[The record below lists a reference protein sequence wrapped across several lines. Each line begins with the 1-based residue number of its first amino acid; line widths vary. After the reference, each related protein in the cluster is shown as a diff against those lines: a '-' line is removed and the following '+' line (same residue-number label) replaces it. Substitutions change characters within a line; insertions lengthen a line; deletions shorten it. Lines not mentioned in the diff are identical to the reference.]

1 MLEGIFEALNINGV
15 IGLTG
20 VALSLTVFFVL
31 YRKIGSLKSDLN
43 DIAKHQRELMNIEER
58 VMEKD
63 PEYEDFE
70 ETVSNLSERL
80 FSLIKSK
87 YDLEGVTTYEE
98 MIEELDGTDQGDD
111 DTREDLIKFFNY
123 IEDLEYGTGE
133 LSEED
138 KAMIRQSAFNL
149 LRKAGPSLE
158 EAIDHKEE
166 E

>member
-1 MLEGIFEALNINGV
+1 MLAGIFEALNINGV
-15 IGLTG
+15 VGLTG
-20 VALSLTVFFVL
+20 VAFSLIFFFIL

-43 DIAKHQRELMNIEER
+43 DLANHQRELMNIEER

-63 PEYEDFE
+63 PDYEDFE

-87 YDLEGVTTYEE
+87 YNLEGVTTYEE
-98 MIEELDGTDQGDD
+98 MIGELEETDQGDD
-111 DTREDLIKFFNY
+111 DTREDLIRFFNH
-123 IEDLEYGTGE
+123 IEDIEYGTDE

-158 EAIDHKEE
+158 EAEDRTEE